1 MKELYRVK
9 VLGESY
15 SEFKEYYSEEE
26 IEIIQKFL
34 LYDTSKH
41 NVPNYDIPCIEFEKL

>member
-34 LYDTSKH
+34 DDTYKH
-41 NVPNYDIPCIEFEKL
+41 HVPNYDIPCIEFEKL